1 MTREDYIWVAMRIF
15 GIYLLVLAVT
25 NLPGFIT
32 GLYFVSTIWNNVD
45 PLRGGVGMESAVML
59 NQVLV
64 KTFANRSINSIL
76 KTLIF
81 SVAGWYMLCRGGFL
95 FSLVNGHNP
104 LSDTSAE
111 APEETGERADSGP
124 GAAQD
129 DE

>member
-45 PLRGGVGMESAVML
+45 PLRDGVGMESAVML
-59 NQVLV
+59 NQVVV

-76 KTLIF
+76 KALTF

-95 FSLVNGHNP
+95 FSLVNGQNP

-111 APEETGERADSGP
+111 PPDETGDREDYDP
-124 GAAQD
+124 GAAQE